1 MTDRRSPRL
10 FDAALAI
17 LGVSMVQLVDILLIT
32 RGSPAEGL
40 DPCSLDVFG
49 LRFPG
54 NGDGCYMPVGIP
66 VALALAT
73 LALAALV
80 YWGPR
85 WLAPIAG
92 LAAGVLALA
101 LGAALL
107 PQDGLVTTAS
117 IQVGLLGASA
127 FLVHIPTGPRRR
139 PAASRAWRIAL
150 IACGVLFGLDTAFS
164 GFMRTSAAGP
174 QGAFVVVG
182 VLLLVAGLWSG
193 RLAAREPDEAHISAP
208 AEAPA
213 A

>member
-1 MTDRRSPRL
+1 MTFRRSPRL
-10 FDAALAI
+10 FDAAIAI
-17 LGVSMVQLVDILLIT
+17 LGVGVVQLANILLIT
-32 RGSPAEGL
+32 RGEPAEGL

-66 VALALAT
+66 VGLALAT

-85 WLAPIAG
+85 TIAPVTG

-117 IQVGLLGASA
+117 IQVGLLGATA
-127 FLVHIPTGPRRR
+127 FLIHVPTGPRRR
-139 PAASRAWRIAL
+139 TAAGRAWRIAL
-150 IACGVLFGLDTAFS
+150 VACAVLFGLDTAFS
-164 GFMRTSAAGP
+164 GFMRTSPAGP

-193 RLAAREPDEAHISAP
+193 RLAAREPGEAQISPP
-208 AEAPA
+208 AEASA